1 MMRLFVR
8 GGSGVWVIAAQA
20 RSRCAPGS
28 ASSAS
33 RARAQLDRGLR
44 SLTLPGRLEGILET
58 GQRVDVGG
66 ERCRVHSARRDE
78 PDRLAERGQSWLE
91 LSPRDNLDA
100 GALSPG
106 AAERPGAL
114 GAEGFREAE
123 VANPA
128 PGPYGVEALDPRAV
142 EPDRLDGEVGAGSGS
157 LVQHRFGE
165 RLAGRVDGR
174 GRAESRR
181 QGQP

>member
-1 MMRLFVR
+1 MMRLFAR
-8 GGSGVWVIAAQA
+8 GGSGVPVIDPQA
-20 RSRCAPGS
+20 CSRRQ
-28 ASSAS
+28 S
-33 RARAQLDRGLR
+33 RARTQLDRDLR
-44 SLTLPGRLEGILET
+44 SLPLPGRLESILEA
-58 GQRVDVGG
+58 GQWVDVRG
-66 ERCRVHSARRDE
+66 ERCRVHGARRDE
-78 PDRLAERGQSWLE
+78 PDRLVERDQSRFA

-100 GALSPG
+100 GPLGPG

-157 LVQHRFGE
+157 LVQHRF
-165 RLAGRVDGR
+165 D
-174 GRAESRR
+174 
-181 QGQP
+181 